1 MAEFFIR
8 RPIVAMVI
16 AILTIIVGLVALK
29 RLPISEYPPV
39 SPTMIQVTTTYRGAA
54 AEAVMESVAT
64 PIESKVNG
72 VDKLLYIQSYS
83 SNDGKL
89 TLNTY
94 FDVGTDVDI
103 MQVNTQNRVGQAEA
117 QLPDAVK
124 KEGVVVNRSSPD
136 ILMVVALSSPKGTYD
151 AIFLG
156 NYCDINLVDAIKRV
170 RGVGDV
176 KNFTAQDYTM
186 RIWLRPDR
194 LASLAITP
202 SDIQNAIKEQNA
214 QSPAGRIGAEPA
226 PPGQQTQFNVRTL
239 GLLKDPKEF
248 AEIIVRSN
256 PDGSQVKIKDVGRVE
271 LGAQTYDL
279 RARLNKAPAG
289 AIGIYLA
296 PGANALETADN
307 VRKILAS
314 AKERFPPD
322 MDYDITLDSTL
333 PIKASMNEIVH
344 TLFEAIILVLI
355 VVFIFL
361 QSFRATIIPMCTVPV
376 SLLGAF
382 ILFPVLGFSVNVL
395 TMFGLVLAIGIVVDD
410 AIVVVEAVQHHIEHG
425 LTPVDATRQ
434 AMKEVS
440 GPVVAIGLVLCAV
453 FVPVAFMGG
462 VTGQLYRQF
471 ALTIAV
477 AVVFSVINALTLSP
491 ALAAML
497 LRKPKPG
504 RGPISK
510 FFKWFNRT
518 FERMS
523 SGYGSIVGG
532 IARKAARSMLLL
544 VAVVA
549 GIWIIGKFVPGGFI
563 PDEDKGYMF
572 VAVQL
577 PEGASLQR
585 TDATLKQIESIVG
598 STEGVR
604 SSVAIAG
611 MNILN
616 SLNFPNSALMFIGLK
631 PWEERK
637 APELHASALAREWTK
652 KFAAIPGAK
661 AFAFG
666 PPPLPGYGNVS
677 GFTVQLQDRT
687 GGSIKQ
693 LAGYLQQFMAD
704 VAKRPE
710 IGRVSATFDPASP
723 QVKVELDREKARTLG
738 VPVDMVFAT
747 LQTYLSGLYVNDF
760 VRFGRVYKVFLQA
773 EAQYTDKPGDIGQFY
788 VRNNEGKMVPLSTM
802 VTVSKMTGPNFVT
815 RFNLYNAAEIMGA
828 PAPGYSSGQAM
839 KAIEEVMKTMPPETG
854 YEWSGLTLQ
863 EKKSEGQAPIIFGMA
878 VLIVFL
884 LLAAQYESWGLPFSV
899 LLATPTVVLGTL
911 IGMWVRGF
919 DLNVYAQIGLVM
931 LIGLSAKNAILIVE
945 FAKMR
950 REEGNEILASAVEG
964 SKLRLRPILMTSFAF
979 RFATSSCSGLLSAG
993 RNPPN
998 PYKLSPLAQSR
1009 KEERIDEVRSSK
1021 FEVRNRKS
1029 EFSHGWASMDRTDI
1043 SFGCVCWVDGL
1054 QSWTGLQASAG
1065 KYASE
1070 LQDGRIGHESFGRAE
1085 IARRSRLV
1093 GGVSGSST
1101 LAVYR

>member
-16 AILTIIVGLVALK
+16 AILTVIVGLVSLK

-72 VDKLLYIQSYS
+72 VDKLLYLQSYNA
-83 SNDGKL
+83 NDGKL
-89 TLNTY
+89 TLNVL

-103 MQVNTQNRVGQAEA
+103 MQVNAQNRVGQAEA
-117 QLPDAVK
+117 QLPEAVK

-194 LASLAITP
+194 CATLGITP
-202 SDIQNAIKEQNA
+202 GDIKNALNEQNA
-214 QSPAGRIGAEPA
+214 QSPAGRVGAEPA
-226 PPGQQTQFNVRTL
+226 PPGQQSQFNVRTL

-248 AEIIVRSN
+248 AEIIIRSD
-256 PDGSQVKIKDVGRVE
+256 PDGSQVKIKDIGRVE

-279 RARLNKAPAG
+279 RARLNGSPAG

-296 PGANALETADN
+296 PGANALETAGN
-307 VRKILAS
+307 VKKILET
-314 AKERFPPD
+314 AKARFPAD

-333 PIKASMNEIVH
+333 PIKASMEEIVH
-344 TLFEAIILVLI
+344 TLFEAVILVLI
-355 VVFIFL
+355 VVYVFL

-382 ILFPVLGFSVNVL
+382 IMFPVLGFSVNVL

-425 LTPVDATRQ
+425 KTPVEATRQ

-462 VTGQLYRQF
+462 VTGQLYKQF

-491 ALAAML
+491 ALSAML

-504 RGPISK
+504 RGPIAK
-510 FFKWFNRT
+510 FFRGFNKL
-518 FERMS
+518 FDWLS
-523 SGYGSIVGG
+523 SRYGSIVGG
-532 IARKAARSMLLL
+532 LARKAARSMLLL
-544 VAVVA
+544 VAVVG
-549 GIWIIGKFVPGGFI
+549 GILLVGMHVPGGFI
-563 PDEDKGYMF
+563 PDEDKGYLF
-572 VAVQL
+572 VAVEL

-585 TDATLKQIESIVG
+585 TDEALKQVEAIVG
-598 STEGVR
+598 KTKGVR
-604 SSVAIAG
+604 SAVGLAG

-616 SLNFPNSALMFIGLK
+616 SLNFPNCALMFVGLE

-637 APELHASALAREWTK
+637 GPSLHASGIAKEWNK
-652 KFAAIPGAK
+652 KFYALPGVR

-677 GFTVQLQDRT
+677 GFSMQLQDRT
-687 GGSIKQ
+687 GGSMQQ
-693 LAGYLQQFMAD
+693 LASYVQQLTSA
-704 VAKRPE
+704 VSKRPE
-710 IGRVSATFDPASP
+710 IGRINTTFNPATP
-723 QVKVELDREKARTLG
+723 QVKVELDREKARNLG
-738 VPVDMVFAT
+738 VPVDSVFAT

-773 EAQYTDKPGDIGQFY
+773 ESQYTSKPQDIGQFY
-788 VRNNEGKMVPLSTM
+788 VKNGTGEMVPLSTL
-802 VTVSKMTGPNFVT
+802 VKISKMSGPNFVT

-839 KAIEEVMKTMPPETG
+839 KAIEEVMKTTLSEAG

-863 EKKSEGQAPIIFGMA
+863 EKKSEGQAPVIFGMA
-878 VLIVFL
+878 VLFVFL

-899 LLATPTVVLGTL
+899 LLATPTVILGTL
-911 IGMWVRGF
+911 IGMLLRHF
-919 DLNVYAQIGLVM
+919 DLNVYAQIGLIM
-931 LIGLSAKNAILIVE
+931 LIGLAAKNAILIVE
-945 FAKMR
+945 FAKMKR
-950 REEGNEILASAVEG
+950 DDGVSILDAAIEG

-979 RFATSSCSGLLSAG
+979 
-993 RNPPN
+993 
-998 PYKLSPLAQSR
+998 
-1009 KEERIDEVRSSK
+1009 I
-1021 FEVRNRKS
+1021 
-1029 EFSHGWASMDRTDI
+1029 
-1043 SFGCVCWVDGL
+1043 FGCVPL
-1054 QSWTGLQASAG
+1054 MLA
-1065 KYASE
+1065 
-1070 LQDGRIGHESFGRAE
+1070 
-1085 IARRSRLV
+1085 
-1093 GGVSGSST
+1093 SGSGAASRST
-1101 LAVYR
+1101 MGTGVVFGMTIATAVGLFIIPVCYVFVQRIVEHGKKPAMASQSAAAGSSSSTEGHA

>member
-1 MAEFFIR
+1 MADFFIR

-16 AILTIIVGLVALK
+16 AILTVIVGVVTLG

-72 VDKLLYIQSYS
+72 VDKLLYLQSFNA
-83 SNDGKL
+83 NDGKL
-89 TLNTY
+89 TLNVY

-103 MQVNTQNRVGQAEA
+103 MQVNAQNRVGQAEA

-124 KEGVVVNRSSPD
+124 REGVVVNRSSPD

-151 AIFLG
+151 AVFLG

-186 RIWLRPDR
+186 RIWLRPDK
-194 LASLAITP
+194 LASLGITP
-202 SDIQNAIKEQNA
+202 QDIQNAIKEQNA

-226 PPGQQTQFNVRTL
+226 PPGQESQFNVRAL
-239 GLLKDPKEF
+239 GLLKEPKEF
-248 AEIIVRSN
+248 EEIIIRSN
-256 PDGSQVKIKDVGRVE
+256 PDGSQVKVRDVARVE

-279 RARLNKAPAG
+279 RARLNKSPAG

-296 PGANALETADN
+296 PGANAIQTADN
-307 VRKILAS
+307 VRRILDD
-314 AKERFPPD
+314 AKSRFPPD
-322 MDYDITLDSTL
+322 MTYDITLDSTL
-333 PIKASMNEIVH
+333 PIKASMEEIVH
-344 TLFEAIILVLI
+344 TLFEAVVLVLL
-355 VVFIFL
+355 VVFVFL

-382 ILFPVLGFSVNVL
+382 IMFPVLGFSINVL

-425 LTPVDATRQ
+425 KTPVEATRQ

-462 VTGQLYRQF
+462 VTGQLYSQF

-491 ALAAML
+491 ALSALL
-497 LRKPKPG
+497 LRKPRPG
-504 RGPISK
+504 RGPLAW
-510 FFKWFNRT
+510 FFKQFNKA
-518 FERMS
+518 FDWL
-523 SGYGSIVGG
+523 GINYGKVVGG
-532 IARKAARSMLLL
+532 LARKAARSMLLL
-544 VAVVA
+544 VFVVG
-549 GIWIIGKFVPGGFI
+549 GIWVIGKFVPGGFI
-563 PDEDKGYMF
+563 PDEDKGYLF
-572 VAVQL
+572 VSVEL

-585 TDATLKQIESIVG
+585 TDEVLKQVETIVG
-598 STEGVR
+598 NTKGVR
-604 SSVAIAG
+604 SAVGLAG

-616 SLNFPNSALMFIGLK
+616 SLNFPNAALMFVGLE

-637 APELHASALAREWTK
+637 SPELHASAIAKAWNK
-652 KFAAIPGAK
+652 KFYGIPGAR
-661 AFAFG
+661 AFSFG

-677 GFTVQLQDRT
+677 GFSMQLQDRS
-687 GGSIKQ
+687 GGSIGQ
-693 LAGYLQQFMAD
+693 LAGYVKQLTEA

-710 IGRVSATFDPASP
+710 IGRISTTFNPATP

-738 VPVDMVFAT
+738 VPVDTVFAT

-773 EAQYTDKPGDIGQFY
+773 ESKFTDKPDDIGQFY
-788 VRNNEGKMVPLSTM
+788 VRNNGGQMVPLNTL
-802 VTVSKMTGPNFVT
+802 VQVSKMSGPNLVT

-828 PAPGYSSGQAM
+828 PAPGYSSGQAI
-839 KAIEEVMKTMPPETG
+839 KAIEEVMKTLPSEVG

-878 VLIVFL
+878 VLFVFL
-884 LLAAQYESWGLPFSV
+884 LLSAQYESWSLPFSV
-899 LLATPTVVLGTL
+899 LLATPTVVLGTMV
-911 IGMWVRGF
+911 GMLVRHF

-931 LIGLSAKNAILIVE
+931 LIGLAAKNAILIVE

-950 REEGNEILASAVEG
+950 REEGKEILDAAVEG

-979 RFATSSCSGLLSAG
+979 IL
-993 RNPPN
+993 
-998 PYKLSPLAQSR
+998 
-1009 KEERIDEVRSSK
+1009 
-1021 FEVRNRKS
+1021 
-1029 EFSHGWASMDRTDI
+1029 
-1043 SFGCVCWVDGL
+1043 GCVPLMLATGSGAAARSTMGTGVVFGMTIATAVGL
-1054 QSWTGLQASAG
+1054 FLIPVCYVFVQRLSERGKKPESVSAMPKVNTGEEAQAHS
-1065 KYASE
+1065 
-1070 LQDGRIGHESFGRAE
+1070 
-1085 IARRSRLV
+1085 
-1093 GGVSGSST
+1093 
-1101 LAVYR
+1101 